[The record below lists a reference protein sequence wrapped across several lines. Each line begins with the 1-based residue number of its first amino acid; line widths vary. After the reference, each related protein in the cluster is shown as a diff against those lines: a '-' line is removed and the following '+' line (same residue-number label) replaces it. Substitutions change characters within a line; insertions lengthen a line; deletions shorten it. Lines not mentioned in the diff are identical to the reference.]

1 MKTKKSM
8 MDKIQGWFPQEPNH
22 PIGNVNA
29 KKPKL
34 TIRNGPPTTRERIV
48 GGLGAAGGGLTLMAV
63 VFYFI
68 PVYPKQAD
76 AILLIIGVPLL
87 TAAFI
92 VRSTYKK
99 EKTVQ

>member
-1 MKTKKSM
+1 MRK
-8 MDKIQGWFPQEPNH
+8 NR
-22 PIGNVNA
+22 N
-29 KKPKL
+29 L
-34 TIRNGPPTTRERIV
+34 IRNGPPTTRERIV

-68 PVYPKQAD
+68 PMYPKQAD

-99 EKTVQ
+99 EKTAQ